1 MSGKVAGMVW
11 DHYPGDD
18 QGELLTA
25 LFLADAADH
34 LGRDVYPS
42 APRIAFFTRQSE
54 RTVRYQLKRMRSIGF
69 LVQEGSGLGGRGKP
83 TRYHIDLQWLKGLPD
98 RSQQWEAQRVQILQ
112 SFQNPA
118 LTAPIGA
125 VKPCKKGVETLQ
137 KPCSLIAGEPQN
149 RGTLKTT
156 TTTSTP
162 DSAGAGG
169 GVHFEELPSSLQ
181 DKARL
186 LVDGLLPSL
195 QADVVDE
202 LLGQIEEKVA
212 KQPERLLK
220 TLIRAAG
227 VGALTLDHARRCRER
242 RRSREEVALA
252 RGAATVLPL
261 DDAAKRKGATLLER
275 IAPSAASRFHS
286 STAN

>member
-1 MSGKVAGMVW
+1 MSGKVAGLVW

-54 RTVRYQLKRMRSIGF
+54 RTVRYQLKRMRSTGF

-112 SFQNPA
+112 PSSNPVSI
-118 LTAPIGA
+118 APFGEA
-125 VKPCKKGVETLQ
+125 KPCKKGVETLQ

-149 RGTLKTT
+149 RVTIKTT
-156 TTTSTP
+156 TTP
-162 DSAGAGG
+162 GGARVGG
-169 GVHFEELPSSLQ
+169 GVYVYLEELPAGLRE
-181 DKARL
+181 KA
-186 LVDGLLPSL
+186 GLLFEGLAPEL
-195 QADVVDE
+195 QADTVDE

-220 TLIRAAG
+220 TLARAARDG
-227 VGALTLDHARRCRER
+227 SLTLDFARRHRER
-242 RRSREEVALA
+242 RRTREEAAVA
-252 RGAATVLPL
+252 REEAAVLPL
-261 DDAAKRKGATLLER
+261 DDAAKKKGASLLQR
-275 IAPSAASRFHS
+275 LAPSV
-286 STAN
+286 TAKLHHNSQI